1 MLDLL
6 IVTAPFTYT
15 FGPSLAPALLK
26 ACATKNQIASM
37 TWDIS
42 ADFNH
47 HYQTNESYNSLVA
60 WMNSPELTITA
71 DEYQWYQHIVIAYAQ
86 TIVNRYCPKNLAV
99 SLLTQN
105 SQRFVEDLCYHVK
118 SINPGIKI
126 LLGGSGLDIFQY
138 AYQAKWF
145 ELMLYSGLADTV
157 ILGEG
162 EYALPRVMKQNLF
175 GIVKESQLTNA
186 QLSQLPIPDY
196 DDYDF
201 SLYTSYTQSFWNPTD
216 HVKKEQDLIF
226 LITTSKGCVKD
237 CSFCDVGKIWNK
249 FRYRGAESVANEIIT
264 LHKKYNASYF
274 SFTDNLING
283 GMKIFNQINTILSEQ
298 IPNTI
303 RYEGQMIC
311 RSKRD
316 MPEKHYQAMA
326 LAGCDSVSIGIES
339 GSETV
344 RMHMRKGSSQE
355 DIYYTTEM
363 LTKYNIKQK
372 WFIVVGYP
380 TETDDDWQ
388 QTMSLIEYWLP
399 RTNNLLTIDPSS
411 TYLLLDGTPMTGTDE
426 YQDLK
431 LEKNTVRG
439 YSQFAWTCGINTS
452 NTFDVRCHRFLELCA
467 YLLEYDQSKYLHLSQ
482 KISTTKK
489 QLSWYQNEP
498 KLKKVFSL
506 SVN

>member
-1 MLDLL
+1 MTDLL

-26 ACATKNQIASM
+26 ACATKNQISARA
-37 TWDIS
+37 WDIS

-47 HYQTNESYNSLVA
+47 YHRLHESYNNILS

-71 DEYQWYQHIVIAYAQ
+71 DEYQWYQNIVINYAQ
-86 TIVNRYCPKNLAV
+86 IIVNQYCPKNLAV

-105 SQRFVEDLCYHVK
+105 SQRFAEDLCYHVK
-118 SINPGIKI
+118 SIDPGIKI
-126 LLGGSGLDIFQY
+126 LLGGSGMDILQY

-145 ELMLYSGLADTV
+145 ELMLSGNLADTV

-162 EYALPRVMKQNLF
+162 EYALPRVIKQNLY
-175 GIVKESQLTNA
+175 GMVKEPQLTND

-201 SLYTSYTQSFWNPTD
+201 SLYKSYTQSFWNPTD
-216 HVKKEQDLIF
+216 DVKKEQDLIF

-249 FRYRGAESVANEIIT
+249 FRYRDAESVANEIIT

-283 GMKIFNQINTILSEQ
+283 GMKIFHQINTILSEQ

-326 LAGCDSVSIGIES
+326 QAGCDSVSIGIES

-380 TETDDDWQ
+380 TETDNDWQ
-388 QTMSLIEYWLP
+388 QTMSLIKYWLP
-399 RTNNLLTIDPSS
+399 RTNGLLVIVPSS
-411 TYLLLDGTPMTGTDE
+411 TYLLLDGTPMTDTDK
-426 YQDLK
+426 YQDLELQK
-431 LEKNTVRG
+431 STLHG
-439 YSQFAWTCGINTS
+439 YSQFAWTSGINPG
-452 NTFDVRCHRFLELCA
+452 NTFDVRGQRFLELCT
-467 YLLEYDQSKYLHLSQ
+467 YLLEYNQSEYSHLTQ
-482 KISTTKK
+482 NIITTKK
-489 QLSWYQNEP
+489 RLSWYQNEP
-498 KLKKVFSL
+498 KLKKVFNL